1 MPYRSSGWPRATCRT
16 HATSASDVASPAR
29 EKLIRYTQT
38 SQLLASRSGKQ
49 VAAASH
55 FRRNQRVAC
64 FVRSHPRPPA
74 IETQKIEGKSAVD
87 SEWPGVL
94 GEMNGRGAGGGGGG
108 GGGAGE
114 EEMEED
120 GAGCARGAGTAKE
133 RVVLMWGYLP
143 GVSPQRSPL
152 LGPVPVRLPPAAA
165 AAAGGGDG
173 WRDVCGGGCGF
184 AMAIS
189 ESGKLLTWGSADDMG
204 QSYVTAGKHEETPE
218 AFPLPS
224 GVRIVRADA
233 GWAHCVAITTKGM
246 SIRGVGKNVFQVEGS
261 SRNSLQLELWKGM
274 KDQAQLPPNK
284 YNKGNSIT
292 VSPRSQVSRTSSG
305 AASGPSES
313 RGTEDST
320 KRRKVSSA
328 KHGPEGST
336 SSDESLSAPPCVVT
350 FNTGVKIVAVAAGGR
365 HTLALS
371 DLGQVWGWGYGGEG
385 QLGLGSR
392 IRTVSSPHPIPCIE
406 SAVYSKDRSPA
417 MKSNKT
423 AEGHISKVMGSCVKA
438 IACGGRH
445 SAVVTDSGALLTFGW
460 GLYGQC
466 GQGNTDDVLSPT
478 CVSSILGVKMQD
490 VAAGLWHTV
499 CTSMDGDVY
508 SFGGNQFGQL
518 GTGSDQA
525 ETVPKLVDATSLE
538 NKNARAVSCGAR
550 HSAIITDEGEVF
562 CWGWNKYGQL
572 GLGDSMDRNVPCSVP
587 VEAYHP
593 LNVSCGWWHTLV
605 LAESP
610 T

>member
-1 MPYRSSGWPRATCRT
+1 
-16 HATSASDVASPAR
+16 
-29 EKLIRYTQT
+29 
-38 SQLLASRSGKQ
+38 
-49 VAAASH
+49 
-55 FRRNQRVAC
+55 
-64 FVRSHPRPPA
+64 
-74 IETQKIEGKSAVD
+74 
-87 SEWPGVL
+87 
-94 GEMNGRGAGGGGGG
+94 MNGRGGGGGG
-108 GGGAGE
+108 GVGVVGAGGE
-114 EEMEED
+114 EQMEMEED
-120 GAGCARGAGTAKE
+120 GAGLRARVAAGRKE

-152 LGPVPVRLPPAAA
+152 LGPVPVRLPAAA
-165 AAAGGGDG
+165 GGDG

-224 GVRIVRADA
+224 D
-233 GWAHCVAITTKGM
+233 VAIMKGM
-246 SIRGVGKNVFQVEGS
+246 SIHGVGKNVFQQEGS
-261 SRNSLQLELWKGM
+261 FLTNLQVELWKKM
-274 KDQAQLPPNK
+274 KDRVRLPLTKVVMITAYLVSFAPKK

-313 RGTEDST
+313 RGTDDST
-320 KRRKVSSA
+320 KRRRLSST
-328 KHGPEGST
+328 KHAPESST
-336 SSDESLSAPPCVVT
+336 SSDENLSAPPCVVT
-350 FNTGVKIVAVAAGGR
+350 FNTGVKIMAVAAGGR

-406 SAVYSKDRSPA
+406 SALYSKDRPAA
-417 MKSNKT
+417 MKGNKS
-423 AEGHISKVMGSCVKA
+423 AEAQISKVMGNCVKA

-490 VAAGLWHTV
+490 IGAGLWHT
-499 CTSMDGDVY
+499 
-508 SFGGNQFGQL
+508 
-518 GTGSDQA
+518 
-525 ETVPKLVDATSLE
+525 TVPKLVDASSLE

-587 VEAYHP
+587 VDAYHP

>member
-1 MPYRSSGWPRATCRT
+1 
-16 HATSASDVASPAR
+16 
-29 EKLIRYTQT
+29 
-38 SQLLASRSGKQ
+38 
-49 VAAASH
+49 
-55 FRRNQRVAC
+55 
-64 FVRSHPRPPA
+64 
-74 IETQKIEGKSAVD
+74 
-87 SEWPGVL
+87 
-94 GEMNGRGAGGGGGG
+94 MNGRGGGGGG
-108 GGGAGE
+108 GVGVVGAGGE
-114 EEMEED
+114 EQMEMEED
-120 GAGCARGAGTAKE
+120 GAGLRARVAAGRKE

-152 LGPVPVRLPPAAA
+152 LGPVPVRLPAAA
-165 AAAGGGDG
+165 GGDG

-224 GVRIVRADA
+224 DVAIVRADA
-233 GWAHCVAITTKGM
+233 GWAHCVAITD
-246 SIRGVGKNVFQVEGS
+246 EGDVYTWGWKECVPTGRVISDQS
-261 SRNSLQLELWKGM
+261 SGGTLE
-274 KDQAQLPPNK
+274 KDERQSAIAADQ
-284 YNKGNSIT
+284 GNSIT

-313 RGTEDST
+313 RGTDDST
-320 KRRKVSSA
+320 KRRRLSST
-328 KHGPEGST
+328 KHAPESST
-336 SSDESLSAPPCVVT
+336 SSDENLSAPPCVVT
-350 FNTGVKIVAVAAGGR
+350 FNTGVKIMAVAAGGR

-406 SAVYSKDRSPA
+406 SALYSKDRPAA
-417 MKSNKT
+417 MKGNKS
-423 AEGHISKVMGSCVKA
+423 AEAQISKVMGNCVKA

-490 VAAGLWHTV
+490 IGAGLWHT
-499 CTSMDGDVY
+499 
-508 SFGGNQFGQL
+508 
-518 GTGSDQA
+518 
-525 ETVPKLVDATSLE
+525 TVPKLVDASSLE

-587 VEAYHP
+587 VDAYHP

>member
-1 MPYRSSGWPRATCRT
+1 
-16 HATSASDVASPAR
+16 
-29 EKLIRYTQT
+29 
-38 SQLLASRSGKQ
+38 
-49 VAAASH
+49 
-55 FRRNQRVAC
+55 
-64 FVRSHPRPPA
+64 
-74 IETQKIEGKSAVD
+74 
-87 SEWPGVL
+87 
-94 GEMNGRGAGGGGGG
+94 MNGCGGAGAGGEGGVVVVAGG
-108 GGGAGE
+108 
-114 EEMEED
+114 EED
-120 GAGCARGAGTAKE
+120 GAGRVQALGKE

-143 GVSPQRSPL
+143 GISPQRSPL
-152 LGPVPVRLPPAAA
+152 LGPVPVKLPLAA
-165 AAAGGGDG
+165 GGDG

-224 GVRIVRADA
+224 DVAIVRADA
-233 GWAHCVAITTKGM
+233 GWAHCVAITDEGDVYTWGWKECVPTGRVI
-246 SIRGVGKNVFQVEGS
+246 SDQSSVGT
-261 SRNSLQLELWKGM
+261 LE
-274 KDQAQLPPNK
+274 KDEKQSATATDQ
-284 YNKGNSIT
+284 

-313 RGTEDST
+313 RGTDDST
-320 KRRKVSSA
+320 KRRRLSSA
-328 KHGPEGST
+328 KHAPESST
-336 SSDESLSAPPCVVT
+336 SSDEILSAPPCVVT
-350 FNTGVKIVAVAAGGR
+350 FNTGVKIAAVAAGGR
-365 HTLALS
+365 HTLALSVS

-406 SAVYSKDRSPA
+406 SALYSKDRPAA
-417 MKSNKT
+417 MKGNKI
-423 AEGHISKVMGSCVKA
+423 AEAQISKVMGNCVKA

-466 GQGNTDDVLSPT
+466 GQGNADDVLSPT
-478 CVSSILGVKMQD
+478 CVSSILGVKMQNIG
-490 VAAGLWHTV
+490 AGLWHTV
-499 CTSMDGDVY
+499 CTSVDGDVY

-525 ETVPKLVDATSLE
+525 ETVPKLVDASSLE
-538 NKNARAVSCGAR
+538 NKNARTVSCGAR

-572 GLGDSMDRNVPCSVP
+572 GLGDSVDRNVPCSVP
-587 VEAYHP
+587 VDAYHP
-593 LNVSCGWWHTLV
+593 LDVSCGWWHTLV

>member
-1 MPYRSSGWPRATCRT
+1 MGPSHVGVRCGA
-16 HATSASDVASPAR
+16 PAP
-29 EKLIRYTQT
+29 EETDAAPN
-38 SQLLASRSGKQ
+38 LAAPSLTLGKQ
-49 VAAASH
+49 VAAATNALLMLCS
-55 FRRNQRVAC
+55 R
-64 FVRSHPRPPA
+64 PRPPA
-74 IETQKIEGKSAVD
+74 IETEKIAEKSAVD
-87 SEWPGVL
+87 SERAGVHE
-94 GEMNGRGAGGGGGG
+94 EMNGRSGGGVGGGGV
-108 GGGAGE
+108 GE
-114 EEMEED
+114 EIEMEED
-120 GAGCARGAGTAKE
+120 GGAGCARGTGAGKE

-152 LGPVPVRLPPAAA
+152 LGPVPVRLPQ

-224 GVRIVRADA
+224 GVAIVRADA
-233 GWAHCVAITTKGM
+233 GWAHCVAITDEGDVYTWGWKECVPTGRVIADQ
-246 SIRGVGKNVFQVEGS
+246 SSVGT
-261 SRNSLQLELWKGM
+261 LE
-274 KDQAQLPPNK
+274 KDERQSAIAADQ
-284 YNKGNSIT
+284 
-292 VSPRSQVSRTSSG
+292 VSPRSQASRTNSG

-313 RGTEDST
+313 KGIEDST
-320 KRRKVSSA
+320 KRRRLSSA
-328 KHGPEGST
+328 KQGPESST

-406 SAVYSKDRSPA
+406 SAIYSKDRPSA
-417 MKSNKT
+417 MKGNKS
-423 AEGHISKVMGSCVKA
+423 AEGHINKVMGNCVKA

-460 GLYGQC
+460 GMYGQC
-466 GQGNTDDVLSPT
+466 GQGHTDDVLSPT

-490 VAAGLWHTV
+490 VATGLWHTV
-499 CTSMDGDVY
+499 CTSIDGDVY

-538 NKNARAVSCGAR
+538 HKNARSVSCGAR

-572 GLGDSMDRNVPCSVP
+572 GLGDSMDRNVPCSVL

>member
-1 MPYRSSGWPRATCRT
+1 MGSRARDGESGTELGHCRPGLPFQKLLAISWPRIAVPIQRLGVR
-16 HATSASDVASPAR
+16 HVSGPATSASDVVPLAPK
-29 EKLIRYTQT
+29 KLIRPN
-38 SQLLASRSGKQ
+38 LAAHNLTLGKQ
-49 VAAASH
+49 VAVASPTQPTLPAA
-55 FRRNQRVAC
+55 
-64 FVRSHPRPPA
+64 PPTSSGGRKTRA
-74 IETQKIEGKSAVD
+74 IETEAEKILDNSVADTRRKRV
-87 SEWPGVL
+87 GVPK
-94 GEMNGRGAGGGGGG
+94 EMNGRGGGGGS
-108 GGGAGE
+108 GGAGEGGLGVVAGGE

-120 GAGCARGAGTAKE
+120 GAGRVQAAGKE

-152 LGPVPVRLPPAAA
+152 LGPVPVRLPL
-165 AAAGGGDG
+165 AGGSDG

-224 GVRIVRADA
+224 DVAIVRADA
-233 GWAHCVAITTKGM
+233 GWAHCVAITDEGDVYTWGWKECVPTGRVI
-246 SIRGVGKNVFQVEGS
+246 SDQSSVGT
-261 SRNSLQLELWKGM
+261 LE
-274 KDQAQLPPNK
+274 KDERQSATATDQ
-284 YNKGNSIT
+284 

-313 RGTEDST
+313 RG
-320 KRRKVSSA
+320 
-328 KHGPEGST
+328 
-336 SSDESLSAPPCVVT
+336 
-350 FNTGVKIVAVAAGGR
+350 VKITAVAAGGR

-406 SAVYSKDRSPA
+406 SALYSKDRPA
-417 MKSNKT
+417 ALKANKT
-423 AEGHISKVMGSCVKA
+423 AEAQISKVMGNCVKA

-478 CVSSILGVKMQD
+478 CVSAILGIKMQD
-490 VAAGLWHTV
+490 IGAGLWHTV
-499 CTSMDGDVY
+499 CTSIDGDVY

-525 ETVPKLVDATSLE
+525 ETVPKLVDASSLE
-538 NKNARAVSCGAR
+538 NKNARTVSCGAR

-587 VEAYHP
+587 VDAFHP

-605 LAESP
+605 LAEP
-610 T
+610 PP

>member
-1 MPYRSSGWPRATCRT
+1 M
-16 HATSASDVASPAR
+16 
-29 EKLIRYTQT
+29 
-38 SQLLASRSGKQ
+38 
-49 VAAASH
+49 
-55 FRRNQRVAC
+55 
-64 FVRSHPRPPA
+64 
-74 IETQKIEGKSAVD
+74 
-87 SEWPGVL
+87 
-94 GEMNGRGAGGGGGG
+94 
-108 GGGAGE
+108 
-114 EEMEED
+114 
-120 GAGCARGAGTAKE
+120 
-133 RVVLMWGYLP
+133 
-143 GVSPQRSPL
+143 
-152 LGPVPVRLPPAAA
+152 
-165 AAAGGGDG
+165 
-173 WRDVCGGGCGF
+173 
-184 AMAIS
+184 AMA
-189 ESGKLLTWGSADDMG
+189 T
-204 QSYVTAGKHEETPE
+204 
-218 AFPLPS
+218 
-224 GVRIVRADA
+224 
-233 GWAHCVAITTKGM
+233 
-246 SIRGVGKNVFQVEGS
+246 
-261 SRNSLQLELWKGM
+261 
-274 KDQAQLPPNK
+274 DQ
-284 YNKGNSIT
+284 

-313 RGTEDST
+313 RGTDDST
-320 KRRKVSSA
+320 KRRRLSSA
-328 KHGPEGST
+328 KHGPESST

-350 FNTGVKIVAVAAGGR
+350 FNTGVKIVSVAAGGR

-392 IRTVSSPHPIPCIE
+392 IRTVSSPHPVPCIE
-406 SAVYSKDRSPA
+406 SALYSKDRPSA
-417 MKSNKT
+417 MKGNKA
-423 AEGHISKVMGSCVKA
+423 AEGHVSKVLGNCVRA

-445 SAVVTDSGALLTFGW
+445 SAAVTDSGALLTFGW

-478 CVSSILGVKMQD
+478 CVSSILGSKMQD

-499 CTSMDGDVY
+499 CTSVDGDVY

-538 NKNARAVSCGAR
+538 NKNARSVSCGAR

-587 VEAYHP
+587 VDAYHP

-605 LAESP
+605 LADSP

>member
-1 MPYRSSGWPRATCRT
+1 
-16 HATSASDVASPAR
+16 
-29 EKLIRYTQT
+29 
-38 SQLLASRSGKQ
+38 
-49 VAAASH
+49 
-55 FRRNQRVAC
+55 
-64 FVRSHPRPPA
+64 
-74 IETQKIEGKSAVD
+74 
-87 SEWPGVL
+87 
-94 GEMNGRGAGGGGGG
+94 MNGGGSGGGGEVGLVGG
-108 GGGAGE
+108 GE
-114 EEMEED
+114 EDMEED
-120 GAGCARGAGTAKE
+120 GAQGLGRE
-133 RVVLMWGYLP
+133 QVVLMWGYLP
-143 GVSPQRSPL
+143 GVSPQRSPM

-165 AAAGGGDG
+165 GDE

-224 GVRIVRADA
+224 DVAIARADA
-233 GWAHCVAITTKGM
+233 GWAHCVAITDE
-246 SIRGVGKNVFQVEGS
+246 GVVYTWGWKECVPTGRIVAEQS
-261 SRNSLQLELWKGM
+261 SVGTLE
-274 KDQAQLPPNK
+274 KDERQRATANDQ
-284 YNKGNSIT
+284 GNSIA
-292 VSPRSQVSRTSSG
+292 VSPRSQVSRASSG

-320 KRRKVSSA
+320 KRRRLSSA
-328 KHGPEGST
+328 KQAQDSST
-336 SSDESLSAPPCVVT
+336 SNDENLSAPPCIVT
-350 FNTGVKIVAVAAGGR
+350 FNTGVKITAVAAGGR

-371 DLGQVWGWGYGGEG
+371 DFGQVWGWGYGGEG

-406 SAVYSKDRSPA
+406 SASYGKDRPAA
-417 MKSNKT
+417 MKGNKN
-423 AEGHISKVMGSCVKA
+423 AEGHITKVMGNRVNS

-445 SAVVTDSGALLTFGW
+445 SVVVTDSGALLAFGW

-499 CTSMDGDVY
+499 CISADGGVY

-518 GTGSDQA
+518 GIGSDQA
-525 ETVPKLVDATSLE
+525 ETIPKLVEAPSLE
-538 NKNARAVSCGAR
+538 DKNARSVSCGAR

-572 GLGDSMDRNVPCSVP
+572 GLGDSMDRNVPCIVP
-587 VEAYHP
+587 VEAYRP

>member
-1 MPYRSSGWPRATCRT
+1 MPASIQRPRAR
-16 HATSASDVASPAR
+16 HVSGPATSASDVAPLPPK
-29 EKLIRYTQT
+29 KLIRPN
-38 SQLLASRSGKQ
+38 LAAHSLTLGKQ

-55 FRRNQRVAC
+55 FAVPQPTPCSLR
-64 FVRSHPRPPA
+64 FHPRPPA
-74 IETQKIEGKSAVD
+74 IEAETIAEKSAVD
-87 SEWPGVL
+87 SERPGL
-94 GEMNGRGAGGGGGG
+94 LEAMNGRGGGGVVGGGGGEEEKEEDG
-108 GGGAGE
+108 GGGAG
-114 EEMEED
+114 
-120 GAGCARGAGTAKE
+120 CARPTGNKE

-165 AAAGGGDG
+165 AAGGDG

-204 QSYVTAGKHEETPE
+204 QSYVTSGKHEETPE

-224 GVRIVRADA
+224 GVAIVRADA
-233 GWAHCVAITTKGM
+233 GWAHCVAITDEGDVYTWGWKECVPTGRVVTDH
-246 SIRGVGKNVFQVEGS
+246 SSVGT
-261 SRNSLQLELWKGM
+261 LE
-274 KDQAQLPPNK
+274 KDERQNAMGTDQ
-284 YNKGNSIT
+284 

-305 AASGPSES
+305 AASGPPES
-313 RGTEDST
+313 RGSEDST
-320 KRRKVSSA
+320 KRRRLSSA
-328 KHGPEGST
+328 KHGPESST

-350 FNTGVKIVAVAAGGR
+350 FNTGVKI
-365 HTLALS
+365 
-371 DLGQVWGWGYGGEG
+371 VWGWGYGGEG

-406 SAVYSKDRSPA
+406 SAVYGKDRPSA
-417 MKSNKT
+417 MKGNKT
-423 AEGHISKVMGSCVKA
+423 AEGHIKVMGNCVKA

-499 CTSMDGDVY
+499 CTSTDGDVY

-572 GLGDSMDRNVPCSVP
+572 GLGDSVDRNVPCSVP
-587 VEAYHP
+587 VETYQP

>member
-1 MPYRSSGWPRATCRT
+1 
-16 HATSASDVASPAR
+16 
-29 EKLIRYTQT
+29 
-38 SQLLASRSGKQ
+38 
-49 VAAASH
+49 
-55 FRRNQRVAC
+55 
-64 FVRSHPRPPA
+64 
-74 IETQKIEGKSAVD
+74 
-87 SEWPGVL
+87 
-94 GEMNGRGAGGGGGG
+94 MNGNGGGGGEGGGAEEQMEVEEDG
-108 GGGAGE
+108 GGGAGL
-114 EEMEED
+114 
-120 GAGCARGAGTAKE
+120 AQAAAAKE
-133 RVVLMWGYLP
+133 RVVFMWGYLP

-152 LGPVPVRLPPAAA
+152 LGPVPVRLPAAA
-165 AAAGGGDG
+165 GGDG

-204 QSYVTAGKHEETPE
+204 QSYMTAGKHEETPE

-224 GVRIVRADA
+224 D
-233 GWAHCVAITTKGM
+233 VAITPYFRTARADNICVNSNFINAMLDQMEGM
-246 SIRGVGKNVFQVEGS
+246 FIHGVGKNVFQQG
-261 SRNSLQLELWKGM
+261 G
-274 KDQAQLPPNK
+274 

-313 RGTEDST
+313 R
-320 KRRKVSSA
+320 
-328 KHGPEGST
+328 
-336 SSDESLSAPPCVVT
+336 
-350 FNTGVKIVAVAAGGR
+350 
-365 HTLALS
+365 

-406 SAVYSKDRSPA
+406 SALYSKDRPAA
-417 MKSNKT
+417 MKGNKT
-423 AEGHISKVMGSCVKA
+423 AEAQISKVMGNFVKS

-445 SAVVTDSGALLTFGW
+445 SAVITGKSFFQALSGNPLSCSFQVMFDIHNLKSACVNSSVGRHILFWMTVDALKLAVLVCLDSGALLTFGW

-490 VAAGLWHTV
+490 IGAGLWHTV
-499 CTSMDGDVY
+499 CTSVDGDVY

-525 ETVPKLVDATSLE
+525 ETVPKLVDASSLE
-538 NKNARAVSCGAR
+538 NKNARTVSCGAR
-550 HSAIITDEGEVF
+550 HSAIMTDEGEVF

-587 VEAYHP
+587 VDAYHP